1 MAPARTARRRFD
13 PHRRDRI
20 AAAAIDVV
28 AERGVEGLTHRAV
41 AAKADVPLGS
51 TTYHFADLDD
61 LLAAAAWSSAADNI
75 TELKAWGETV
85 DSKRDLASAV
95 AELILG
101 SLGPDRGNWMVG
113 FELYVAALRRPTLR
127 QVSVAWDSAFVEILT
142 RYVDEAT
149 ARALVAACNGL
160 IIMTL
165 LADPPP
171 TLSEMEAIVR
181 SVVGSAGAS

>member
-1 MAPARTARRRFD
+1 MAAARTGRRRFD

-20 AAAAIDVV
+20 AAAAIEIV

-61 LLAAAAWSSAADNI
+61 LLAAALERAAAENI
-75 TELKAWGETV
+75 AELQAWGETV
-85 DSKRDLASAV
+85 DSKPDLASAM
-95 AELILG
+95 AELILR
-101 SLGPDRGNWMVG
+101 SLGPDRGLWMVG

-127 QVSVAWDSAFVEILT
+127 QFSIQWDAEFVGILT
-142 RYVDEAT
+142 RYVDEPT
-149 ARALVAACNGL
+149 ARAMVAACNGL

-165 LADPPP
+165 LADSPPSH
-171 TLSEMEAIVR
+171 TEMEAIVR
-181 SVVGSAGAS
+181 RICGSAG

>member
-1 MAPARTARRRFD
+1 MAPATTHRRRYD

-20 AAAAIDVV
+20 AAAAVDVV

-61 LLAAAAWSSAADNI
+61 LLAAALERAAAENVS
-75 TELKAWGETV
+75 ELRAWGETV
-85 DSKRDLASAV
+85 ESRADLAPAV
-95 AELILG
+95 AELILR
-101 SLGPDRGNWMVG
+101 SLGPDRGLWMVG
-113 FELYVAALRRPTLR
+113 FELYVAALRRPALR
-127 QVSVAWDSAFVEILT
+127 EFSVAWDAAFVEILT
-142 RYVDEAT
+142 RYVDEPT

-165 LADPPP
+165 LDETPP
-171 TLSEMEAIVR
+171 TRRQMEAIVR
-181 SVVGSAGAS
+181 RISDSAA